1 MIRLEAVTQAYGS
14 FRALDGLSLSAG
26 PGEVLGLLGPNGS
39 GKTTAVK
46 VISTLLTP
54 NSGVVTVN
62 GHNAATAPD
71 AVRRSIGLSG
81 QYAAVDEKLTGYENL
96 HMVGRL
102 YGLSRRDAATRAREL
117 LEHFRL
123 EAVAGKRAGQY
134 SGGMRRRLDLAG
146 ALVARPP
153 VVILDEPTTGLDP
166 RGRMDTWS
174 AVRSLSADGTCV
186 LLTTQYLE
194 EADQL
199 ADNIAVLDAG
209 RVIAE
214 GTAQELKDRAG
225 SARIDVVTANSTDG
239 ERAARVLERASGN
252 TEPAV
257 VDAGGNRLG
266 VPAPR
271 GEATLAA
278 ALAELAAAGIPVAEI
293 SLRRPTLDDVF
304 LRLTGASASSAAP
317 ADPADG
323 DDDTSADHHTPLPV
337 GVAVGGRGRQEV
349 GS

>member
-1 MIRLEAVTQAYGS
+1 MIRLEAVSQAYGS

-39 GKTTAVK
+39 GKTTTVK
-46 VISTLLTP
+46 VISTLLRP
-54 NSGVVTVN
+54 DAGVVTVN
-62 GHNAATAPD
+62 GHDAATSPD

-102 YGLSRRDAATRAREL
+102 YGLSRRDAATRAGEL

-153 VVILDEPTTGLDP
+153 VVVLDEPTTGLDP

-174 AVRSLSADGTCV
+174 AVRSLSAEGTCV

-225 SARIDVVTANSTDG
+225 SARIDLVPAASTDG
-239 ERAARVLERASGN
+239 ERAARVLEHASGN
-252 TEPAV
+252 LEPAV
-257 VDAGGNRLG
+257 LEAGGNRVG

-278 ALAELAAAGIPVAEI
+278 ALDQLAAAGIPVAEI

-304 LRLTGASASSAAP
+304 LRLTGTNVVPAGSGDDNDAAP
-317 ADPADG
+317 YADAE
-323 DDDTSADHHTPLPV
+323 TPGPV
-337 GVAVGGRGRQEV
+337 AAGVGGPGRQGV
-349 GS
+349 RS

>member
-1 MIRLEAVTQAYGS
+1 MILLEDVSKSYGS
-14 FRALDGLSLSAG
+14 FRALDGLSLSSG
-26 PGEVLGLLGPNGS
+26 PGQVLGLLGPNGS

-46 VISTLLTP
+46 VLSTLLRP
-54 NSGVVTVN
+54 EAGSVRVA
-62 GHNAATAPD
+62 GHDALSCPD
-71 AVRRSIGLSG
+71 AVRRCIGLSG

-102 YGLSRRDAATRAREL
+102 YGLSRRAAGARAREL

-123 EAVAGKRAGQY
+123 EDVAAKRAGQY

-174 AVRSLSADGTCV
+174 AVRSLAAEGTCV

-214 GTAQELKDRAG
+214 GTAKELKDRAG
-225 SARIDVVTANSTDG
+225 SARIDVVTADPADSP
-239 ERAARVLERASGN
+239 RAAVVLERASGN
-252 TEPAV
+252 TEPAII
-257 VDAGGNRLG
+257 DAGGDRLG
-266 VPAPR
+266 VPAPE
-271 GEATLAA
+271 GETTLSV
-278 ALAELAAAGIPVAEI
+278 ALAQLAEAGIAVAEV

-304 LRLTGASASSAAP
+304 LRLTGSAPGPGATTEKPEGSDTNPGSA
-317 ADPADG
+317 
-323 DDDTSADHHTPLPV
+323 PLP
-337 GVAVGGRGRQEV
+337 GESPALQGADL
-349 GS
+349 

>member
-1 MIRLEAVTQAYGS
+1 MILLEDVSKSYGS
-14 FRALDGLSLSAG
+14 FRALDGLNLSAG

-46 VISTLLTP
+46 VLSTLLRPETG
-54 NSGVVTVN
+54 NVRVD
-62 GHNAATAPD
+62 GHDALSAPD

-102 YGLSRRDAATRAREL
+102 YGLSRRAASARAQEL

-123 EAVAGKRAGQY
+123 EPVSAKRAGQY

-153 VVILDEPTTGLDP
+153 VIILDEPTTGLDP

-174 AVRSLSADGTCV
+174 AVRSLAAEGTCV

-214 GTAQELKDRAG
+214 GTAKELKDRAG
-225 SARIDVVTANSTDG
+225 SARIDVVPADPADSP
-239 ERAARVLERASGN
+239 RAAVVLERASGN
-252 TEPAV
+252 TEAAII
-257 VDAGGNRLG
+257 DAGGNRLG
-266 VPAPR
+266 VPAPE
-271 GEATLAA
+271 GQATLAVV
-278 ALAELAAAGIPVAEI
+278 LAQLADAGIAVAEV

-304 LRLTGASASSAAP
+304 LRLTGTPTGPDAAA
-317 ADPADG
+317 ADTEG
-323 DDDTSADHHTPLPV
+323 SDTSPETAPPHGGSPTLQ
-337 GVAVGGRGRQEV
+337 GVRN
-349 GS
+349 

>member
-1 MIRLEAVTQAYGS
+1 MIRLESVSQAYGS

-39 GKTTAVK
+39 GKTTTVK
-46 VISTLLTP
+46 VISTLLRP
-54 NSGVVTVN
+54 DAGVVVVN
-62 GHNAATAPD
+62 GHDAARAPD

-81 QYAAVDEKLTGYENL
+81 QYAAVDEKLTGLENL

-102 YGLSRRDAATRAREL
+102 YGLSRRDAAARAREL

-123 EAVAGKRAGQY
+123 EPVAGKRAGQY

-153 VVILDEPTTGLDP
+153 VVVLDEPTTGLDP

-174 AVRSLSADGTCV
+174 AVRSLAAAGTCV

-214 GTAQELKDRAG
+214 GTAQELKEKAG
-225 SARIDVVTANSTDG
+225 SARIDVVPADSSQA
-239 ERAARVLERASGN
+239 EHAARVLERASGN
-252 TEPAV
+252 VEPAAIE
-257 VDAGGNRLG
+257 AGGNRLG
-266 VPAPR
+266 VPAPH
-271 GEATLAA
+271 GEATLSA
-278 ALAELAAAGIPVAEI
+278 ALGQLAAAGIGVTEI

-304 LRLTGASASSAAP
+304 LRLTGTSASPAAP
-317 ADPADG
+317 AAPGDG
-323 DDDTSADHHTPLPV
+323 EPGPDRQ
-337 GVAVGGRGRQEV
+337 AVG
-349 GS
+349 S